1 MIATDEMTYRQRIAA
16 LREKKIAHTLAKAKQ
31 QGYMDGDDYGT
42 VPMPED
48 FTFTAKPNHPNGG
61 FYGYKACAENFAALM
76 AVHPIY
82 VDPLEGLCGRWRAM
96 LTSYRQPWPE
106 DLFPFDEL
114 KADQEKYGIGSGM
127 NSDSHFAIDYEL
139 GMSLGFGGVLEKIRA
154 CRASNPGHEEFYDAE
169 ETTVLA
175 IQGWIARHIAEV
187 ERLLAVEERPEIRQT
202 LEVMLACNRNVID
215 KAPQTFIEACQ
226 WMAWFNCVSRV
237 YDRDGAGCAIDQVL
251 LPYYRRD
258 KAAGII
264 DDEQVKFYLADLLL
278 IETHYYQLSGCDA
291 QGRDLTNEL
300 SWLILEAAHWL
311 NTSNNLTVRV
321 HDNLDPAFFRKAV
334 EYLFTDRNGW
344 PRFSGNKGLMG
355 YARNAGTSEDD
366 ALRRIAVGCNWN
378 AVPGREYPMNDCVK
392 INVAKVFELSFHEML
407 EDGERSME
415 RLMTLMEGNLQRA
428 VEVTAAGIN
437 HHIRYQHAVLPE
449 LVMNLYMQDTIERG
463 EDITQCAALFTV
475 GIDGVG
481 LGTVADSLAAIEQ
494 RVVKEGRVSW
504 DELAQALKD
513 DFQGHERLR
522 LMLMNSDRY
531 CQGASLGDRWAERVS
546 DLLTRLI
553 KAQPMPEGRTLVP
566 GWFSWSNTIFF
577 GQQVGAT
584 PDGRKAY
591 APVTHGANP
600 NPGFRKDGAVTAMA
614 TGIARI
620 QPGYGNTAPLQL
632 EFDPRISV
640 EEGGIDRVA
649 AVIKAH
655 VDMGGTLININV
667 LDKDKLMEAHRDPL
681 THPDLVVRVTGFTAY
696 FATLSPEF
704 RQLVVDRFVEGM

>member
-1 MIATDEMTYRQRIAA
+1 
-16 LREKKIAHTLAKAKQ
+16 
-31 QGYMDGDDYGT
+31 
-42 VPMPED
+42 
-48 FTFTAKPNHPNGG
+48 
-61 FYGYKACAENFAALM
+61 
-76 AVHPIY
+76 
-82 VDPLEGLCGRWRAM
+82 
-96 LTSYRQPWPE
+96 
-106 DLFPFDEL
+106 
-114 KADQEKYGIGSGM
+114 
-127 NSDSHFAIDYEL
+127 
-139 GMSLGFGGVLEKIRA
+139 
-154 CRASNPGHEEFYDAE
+154 
-169 ETTVLA
+169 
-175 IQGWIARHIAEV
+175 
-187 ERLLAVEERPEIRQT
+187 
-202 LEVMLACNRNVID
+202 MLACNRNVID
-215 KAPQTFIEACQ
+215 RAPQTFLEACQ
-226 WMAWFNCVSRV
+226 WMAWFNCVSRIF
-237 YDRDGAGCAIDQVL
+237 DRDGAGCSLDQEL
-251 LPYYRRD
+251 LPYYRQD
-258 KAAGII
+258 IKDGTLTE
-264 DDEQVKFYLADLLL
+264 DEAKFYIANLLL

-321 HDNLDPAFFRKAV
+321 HDAIDPAFFRKAV

-355 YARNAGTSEDD
+355 YARNKGATEED
-366 ALRRIAVGCNWN
+366 ARQRIAVGCNWN

-392 INVAKVFELSFHEML
+392 INVAKVFEIAFYEML
-407 EDGERSME
+407 QAGERNMDRLMSIME
-415 RLMTLMEGNLQRA
+415 RHLKRA

-437 HHIRYQHAVLPE
+437 HHLEYQHAVVPE
-449 LVMNLYMQDTIERG
+449 LVMDLYMQGTIEHG
-463 EDITQCAALFTV
+463 LDITQCAELLTV

-494 RVVKEGRVSW
+494 RVMKEGRVSW
-504 DELAQALKD
+504 DELAEALQA
-513 DFQGHERLR
+513 DFEGHERLR
-522 LMLMNSDRY
+522 LMLLNSDRY

-546 DLLTRLI
+546 DMLTRLI

-566 GWFSWSNTIFF
+566 GWFSWSNTIIF
-577 GQQVGAT
+577 GKQVGAT

-591 APVTHGANP
+591 TPVTHGANP
-600 NPGFRKDGAVTAMA
+600 NPGFRRDGAVTAMA

-632 EFDPRISV
+632 EFDPRVSA

-649 AVIKAH
+649 AVIKTH

-667 LDKDKLMEAHRDPL
+667 LDKEKLMEAHRDPL